1 MQKSFLSEI
10 KEIPHTYTK
19 INFDTSKIKNID
31 NIYKGI
37 FRSCR
42 HHDRSV
48 CNDSSLCAM
57 PDL

>member
-31 NIYKGI
+31 NIYEAYEIHAVKKLL
-37 FRSCR
+37 
-42 HHDRSV
+42 HLLKV
-48 CNDSSLCAM
+48 Q
-57 PDL
+57 